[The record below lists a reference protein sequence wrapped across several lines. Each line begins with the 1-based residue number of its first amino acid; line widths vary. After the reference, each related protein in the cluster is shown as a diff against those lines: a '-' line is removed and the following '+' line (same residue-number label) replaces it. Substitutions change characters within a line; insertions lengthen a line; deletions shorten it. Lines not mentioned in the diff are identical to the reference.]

1 MRMRRWLIDSIT
13 AFAIAIPT
21 VSAGQTGAISGSVA
35 QAASG
40 APLAGAA
47 VVLAG
52 TGRGAL
58 VDTLGRFTITD
69 LRAQSHRVEVRR
81 QGYEPQS
88 RLVVVRAGETTFVSF
103 ALALSTQVLGAV
115 RTEATAADREL
126 FLTRPSLGTTSLN
139 SRSVTAVPR
148 LGEADIIRVIQL
160 LPGVGARNDFSTG
173 FNVHGGEADQ
183 NLILI
188 DGYPIYN
195 PFHLGGLFS
204 TFMDATVRDVTLMT
218 GAFPARYGGRL
229 SSVLD
234 VRSAAEGRPGLHG
247 SAELSL
253 LGSTAMLSAPISDR
267 GSWLVAARRTYADLV
282 VGAFSDEVL
291 PYHFYDLHG
300 HAAYR
305 LPGDWWIAL
314 TGYGG
319 NDVLDADLSEVDDDS
334 VAATAAEGN
343 LFFRW
348 GNSVVG
354 ATLSKTITGG
364 PGADSVVLVQRA
376 SGSAF
381 TTDVDVG
388 EGSASVRHTVVDRRL
403 GGDLTVHTAAH
414 EFATGYELSAYRL
427 ATEDGSPQAGIRG
440 TYRRQRASAFAL
452 FADDL
457 WRPSPGSRWLVE
469 GGARLEGLSSRDG
482 LSLAPRLSV
491 KRFLRDD
498 FSVSIAAG
506 RFTQWTHTL
515 SREDQPIR
523 FFDVYALADSAT
535 PVAAAWHFMAGV
547 ERWMGSTRQ
556 LRIDAFMKRYDGI
569 QEFWLGENPF
579 VNGDEFTPTTGASYG
594 IDVLFRQYESP
605 DRRLS
610 GWITYNY
617 AVASRQQDGER
628 FAPAHD
634 RRHNLNL
641 VSTLRLGRYV
651 IGARLGIASGTPYTE
666 IISQYVRRRYD
677 PINNRWENP
686 GRPPND
692 VDYIGGTRNG
702 ARYPLTQRLD
712 LSASRE
718 YRHGR
723 ATVRPYVSIVNAYN
737 AHNVLVYQL
746 DYGLV
751 PPVRRTLSQFP
762 FLPSAGVSVA
772 F

>member
-1 MRMRRWLIDSIT
+1 VLCSV
-13 AFAIAIPT
+13 IAIFLPA
-21 VSAGQTGAISGSVA
+21 VAVGQTGVVTGRVT
-35 QAASG
+35 QAESG

-58 VDTLGRFTITD
+58 SDSAGSFTISG
-69 LRAQSHRVEVRR
+69 LAPRSYRLQARQ
-81 QGYEPQS
+81 QGYQEQE
-88 RLVVVRAGETTFVSF
+88 RLVSVRPGETTFVSF
-103 ALALSTQVLGAV
+103 SLVVATQVLGAV
-115 RTEATAADREL
+115 RTEARAPDHEL
-126 FLTRPSLGTTSLN
+126 FLRRPSLGTTSLN
-139 SRSVTAVPR
+139 TRSVSAVPR

-183 NLILI
+183 NLVLI

-234 VRSAAEGRPGLHG
+234 VRSALEGRPGLHG
-247 SAELSL
+247 SVEVSL
-253 LGSTAMLSAPISDR
+253 LGSTATLAAPISDK

-300 HAAYR
+300 HATYR
-305 LPGDWWIAL
+305 LPGEWRIAV

-348 GNSVVG
+348 GNSVAGV
-354 ATLSKTITGG
+354 TLAKTIAGG
-364 PGADSVVLVQRA
+364 LGTDSVVLVQRA
-376 SGSAF
+376 SRSAF

-388 EGSASVRHTVVDRRL
+388 LGSASVHHTVVDRRL
-403 GGDLTVHTAAH
+403 GADFTVHTAAH
-414 EFATGYELSAYRL
+414 ELAAGYELSTYRL
-427 ATEDGSPQAGIRG
+427 GTEDGSPQAGIRG
-440 TYRRQRASAFAL
+440 TNRRQRASAFAL
-452 FADDL
+452 FADDM
-457 WRPSPGSRWLVE
+457 WRPSTDSRWLVE
-469 GGARLEGLSSRDG
+469 GGMRIEGLSSRDDLW
-482 LSLAPRLSV
+482 LSPRLSV

-498 FSVSIAAG
+498 FSVSVAAG

-515 SREDQPIR
+515 SQEDRPIR

-535 PVAAAWHFMAGV
+535 PVASAWHVMAGV
-547 ERWMGSTRQ
+547 ERWMDPARQ
-556 LRIDAFMKRYDGI
+556 LRIDAFLKRYDRI
-569 QEFWLGENPF
+569 LEVRPGEDPF
-579 VNGDEFTPTTGASYG
+579 VEGDEFSPTTGTSYG
-594 IDVLFRQYESP
+594 LDILFRQYESP
-605 DRRLS
+605 GRRLS

-617 AVASRQQDGER
+617 AVAKREQDGER
-628 FAPAHD
+628 FAPSLD

-641 VSTLRLGRYV
+641 VSTLRLGKYV

-677 PINNRWENP
+677 PINDRWENP

-692 VDYIGGTRNG
+692 VDYIGGTRSG

-718 YRHGR
+718 YRRGR
-723 ATVRPYVSIVNAYN
+723 ATIRPYFSVVNAYN
-737 AHNVLVYQL
+737 AHNVLYYQL

-751 PPVRRTLSQFP
+751 PPVRRALSQFP

>member
-1 MRMRRWLIDSIT
+1 MRRWLIDSIT

-364 PGADSVVLVQRA
+364 PGADSVVSCNV
-376 SGSAF
+376 
-381 TTDVDVG
+381 
-388 EGSASVRHTVVDRRL
+388 
-403 GGDLTVHTAAH
+403 
-414 EFATGYELSAYRL
+414 
-427 ATEDGSPQAGIRG
+427 P
-440 TYRRQRASAFAL
+440 
-452 FADDL
+452 
-457 WRPSPGSRWLVE
+457 
-469 GGARLEGLSSRDG
+469 
-482 LSLAPRLSV
+482 
-491 KRFLRDD
+491 
-498 FSVSIAAG
+498 
-506 RFTQWTHTL
+506 
-515 SREDQPIR
+515 
-523 FFDVYALADSAT
+523 
-535 PVAAAWHFMAGV
+535 
-547 ERWMGSTRQ
+547 
-556 LRIDAFMKRYDGI
+556 
-569 QEFWLGENPF
+569 
-579 VNGDEFTPTTGASYG
+579 
-594 IDVLFRQYESP
+594 P
-605 DRRLS
+605 DRRS
-610 GWITYNY
+610 RRTWMSERGPRVSVTPSSTGGWGAT
-617 AVASRQQDGER
+617 SRCTRQRTSSRRVTSCRRIAWRQKT
-628 FAPAHD
+628 D
-634 RRHNLNL
+634 RRRRGSGEPTGDSERAHSRCSPMTCGGPPRARDGSWR
-641 VSTLRLGRYV
+641 VARDSKASLRV
-651 IGARLGIASGTPYTE
+651 T
-666 IISQYVRRRYD
+666 D
-677 PINNRWENP
+677 CRWRP
-686 GRPPND
+686 GCR
-692 VDYIGGTRNG
+692 
-702 ARYPLTQRLD
+702 
-712 LSASRE
+712 
-718 YRHGR
+718 
-723 ATVRPYVSIVNAYN
+723 
-737 AHNVLVYQL
+737 
-746 DYGLV
+746 
-751 PPVRRTLSQFP
+751 
-762 FLPSAGVSVA
+762 
-772 F
+772 